1 MYPFKPKPGSR
12 YLTVTGAPVQI
23 LEVRD
28 GYMLAQSLASDNKIS
43 LPEGYPLLP
52 FKPEAVA
59 GEMRPGPYMP
69 RSARPRGS
77 MAPPVPLA
85 PIIDALLMKGG
96 LSIKGIARE
105 VRRRASASC
114 RGKDVLA
121 NIRARLYWLQKRHYR
136 VEVNEWAQYKVFAP
150 RKKEPPEQK
159 NP

>member
-1 MYPFKPKPGSR
+1 MAILNPEPGGR

-28 GYMLAQSLASDNKIS
+28 GYVLAQSLVSDNKIC

-52 FKPEAVA
+52 FKPDAVV

-77 MAPPVPLA
+77 KEPSAPLA
-85 PIIDALLMKGG
+85 PIIDALLLKGG
-96 LSIKGIARE
+96 LSMKGIARE

-121 NIRARLYWLQKRHYR
+121 NIRARLYWLS
-136 VEVNEWAQYKVFAP
+136 EEALSG
-150 RKKEPPEQK
+150 
-159 NP
+159 